1 MKTEPAR
8 SREFGKFDAVVG
20 RARPFP
26 RLRSGIERGLTVASA
41 LRSIGGR
48 LDVTEFDASSLSID
62 LDRIASVCEEEWLA
76 FLADMDIEPIPERQD
91 LRGFLLNWVAVFAPE
106 AFPSTLSAKMAD
118 WMEDDSAVGRSDP
131 TWRMV
136 KRPFIGATVYAL
148 TGNPHW
154 LRIQFDNFA
163 HGDSQLRSFFHRTL
177 TLIAPRLT
185 FDAELIARLEAGL
198 RSRYFVMSPPLVLY
212 AVSQG
217 HMGGKI
223 ANLTAWKAA
232 YPMNPD
238 EEETV
243 ARFLSDEPAP
253 NPLQSWLLKNTSY
266 VALRLGCQSGIASQ
280 SVRLPI
286 GLGFSEVWERIRKHP
301 LTAGYV
307 SLERPIIT
315 QLSA

>member
-1 MKTEPAR
+1 
-8 SREFGKFDAVVG
+8 
-20 RARPFP
+20 
-26 RLRSGIERGLTVASA
+26 
-41 LRSIGGR
+41 
-48 LDVTEFDASSLSID
+48 
-62 LDRIASVCEEEWLA
+62 
-76 FLADMDIEPIPERQD
+76 
-91 LRGFLLNWVAVFAPE
+91 
-106 AFPSTLSAKMAD
+106 
-118 WMEDDSAVGRSDP
+118 
-131 TWRMV
+131 
-136 KRPFIGATVYAL
+136 
-148 TGNPHW
+148 
-154 LRIQFDNFA
+154 
-163 HGDSQLRSFFHRTL
+163 
-177 TLIAPRLT
+177 
-185 FDAELIARLEAGL
+185 
-198 RSRYFVMSPPLVLY
+198 
-212 AVSQG
+212 
-217 HMGGKI
+217 MGGKI